1 MWNDLIRRWLD
12 MAFWWLP
19 GQSTREE
26 RPARHDQATPARES
40 REEQRPA
47 QATRPQAARQPK
59 ADSAPDAPAESEPAA
74 KPEPAPKP
82 AAASEPEA
90 ASKPESAPRPEPAPE
105 TTASPGRADD
115 LTEIKGIGAAMQQRL
130 NAHGIRSFADLAAAD
145 PYRLLRQLKEDKAVI
160 SEARVKEWIQTA
172 QARRDG

>member
-19 GQSTREE
+19 GQN
-26 RPARHDQATPARES
+26 ARGEDSPKHDQATPAGTS
-40 REEQRPA
+40 REGERPA
-47 QATRPQAARQPK
+47 QATRPQAERQTKPE
-59 ADSAPDAPAESEPAA
+59 SAADAPAGPEPAA
-74 KPEPAPKP
+74 KPEPAPRP
-82 AAASEPEA
+82 AAASGPEA
-90 ASKPESAPRPEPAPE
+90 AAKPESAPRPEPAPQA
-105 TTASPGRADD
+105 TTSPGRADD

-145 PYRLLRQLKEDKAVI
+145 PDRLLQQLKEDKAVI

-172 QARRDG
+172 QARGDG